1 MASRNHAAPRAGGTS
16 YLATLL
22 ALLAIAL
29 AGGLS
34 SVLMF
39 TQYDLQHAAQ
49 TWAARNYQSALE
61 HTVSRVLSDFAD
73 DGRVGAFT
81 CRKLDGFLAAYQ
93 DMEVPFGSYQ
103 DATELQSLLAAQQ
116 STELDVDRC
125 LRIMDICFTTLCYA
139 AVRRGDA
146 RRLEELLNQGAVVNS
161 SEAWSRMYVDYH
173 PGMYLQTEP
182 LSMLEVAATLG
193 YTDIVRLLIDAG
205 ADLEASPTVTQ
216 RTALHRAA
224 ANGHAEV
231 VQLLV
236 DAGAKVDALSQIRQ
250 TPLDEALAAG
260 HQDVA
265 AILRNAVAESPPE
278 SK

>member
-1 MASRNHAAPRAGGTS
+1 VVRSNHIAPLAAGTS
-16 YLATLL
+16 YLPTLL

-29 AGGLS
+29 AGGLGS
-34 SVLMF
+34 LLLCM
-39 TQYDLQHAAQ
+39 QYDLQKAAQ
-49 TWAARNYQSALE
+49 TWAVRNYQSALE
-61 HTVSRVLSDFAD
+61 HTVSRVLADFAD

-81 CRKLDGFLAAYQ
+81 RRKLDGFITEYE
-93 DMEVPFGSYQ
+93 DMDVPFGSYQ
-103 DATELQSLLAAQQ
+103 DAIELQALLAAQQ
-116 STELDVDRC
+116 SDKLDVDRC

-182 LSMLEVAATLG
+182 LSMLEVAAMLG
-193 YTDIVRLLIDAG
+193 HADVVRLLIDAG
-205 ADLEASPTVTQ
+205 ADLEASLTVSQ

-231 VQLLV
+231 VRLLV
-236 DAGAKVDALSQIRQ
+236 DAGAKVDVLSQIRQ

-265 AILRNAVAESPPE
+265 AILRNAMAESPPD
-278 SK
+278 